1 MPQESNNQIIHKAGG
16 IVIRT
21 GGIPSIV
28 LLYRNKQQDWTF
40 PKGHIEPKETP
51 EEAAV
56 REIKEET
63 GLTAEIFLELPPLEY
78 PNDNGQIVIMHMYL
92 MKCKNEKD
100 LKKEHDGDR
109 LEWIPITEVIKT
121 LTHDNLKNYFAKVQ
135 PIIERFI

>member
-1 MPQESNNQIIHKAGG
+1 MIHKAGG

-21 GGIPSIV
+21 DGVPSTV
-28 LLYRNKQQDWTF
+28 LLYRAKQQDWTF

-63 GLTAEIFLELPPLEY
+63 GLIAEAFLELPLFEY
-78 PNDNGQIVIMHMYL
+78 LHNNGQMVAIHMYL

-100 LKKEHDGDR
+100 LKEEHDGDR

-121 LTHDNLKNYFAKVQ
+121 LTHDNLKNYFAKIQ